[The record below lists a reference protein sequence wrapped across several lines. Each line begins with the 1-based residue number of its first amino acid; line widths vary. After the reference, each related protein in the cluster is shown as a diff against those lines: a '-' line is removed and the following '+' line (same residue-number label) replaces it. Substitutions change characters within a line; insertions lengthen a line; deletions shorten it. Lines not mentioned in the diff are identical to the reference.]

1 MAGVS
6 LSNHLSKLVTILQSW
21 LSKRCVALQQSVYLT
36 APSLRSKS
44 RHPLPRVNPQGAA
57 GNANRW
63 SDKENIMANVKVT
76 QDKNGVRWLELMRNG
91 SGTLLEIRNEEEAMQ
106 IMVALQQSVQADLP
120 NGVRLL
126 YAVVSIGIA
135 VWLCVTF
142 LASR

>member
-1 MAGVS
+1 
-6 LSNHLSKLVTILQSW
+6 
-21 LSKRCVALQQSVYLT
+21 
-36 APSLRSKS
+36 
-44 RHPLPRVNPQGAA
+44 
-57 GNANRW
+57 
-63 SDKENIMANVKVT
+63 MANVKVT